1 MKKSTK
7 RLTISSEAKNANG
20 FHVRTMGIELSEF
33 LANPLLLWMHKRP
46 KGEKDEL
53 LPLGYWE
60 DIELKDGKIT
70 GVPVFDDTDDFAMK
84 IYNKVENGTLKMA
97 SAGLKPN
104 EFAQLAE
111 EKWLEKSVLKEAS
124 IVDIGSNKECLAVA
138 LYNDS
143 DELVTLA
150 EIFTQKL
157 HKPKNEDMKIILT
170 APMLGLLQLA
180 EGATEEAANK
190 AIENLVTLSETQ
202 KTTIQTL
209 TYEKKEAED
218 KLAEQIKL
226 ADNQKVVALADQAI
240 TDRKITADQKDF
252 IIGLAEKDFDGTKK
266 YLESIK
272 AAPKVK
278 DSIDLGD
285 STDPLLKLT
294 YDELDKANKLI
305 TLKENNLEAFKTKFK
320 EKFNKEYQG

>member
-20 FHVRTMGIELSEF
+20 FHVRTAGIELAEF

-60 DIELKDGKIT
+60 DVELKDGRIT

-170 APMLGLLQLA
+170 APTLGLLQLA

-209 TYEKKEAED
+209 TDEKKAAED

-285 STDPLLKLT
+285 PADELLKLT

-305 TLKENNLEAFKTKFK
+305 TLKEKNPEAFKTKFK